1 MTDGRR
7 CLRPGISLAVA
18 LGVLALS
25 APAAWAQD
33 DEATVEPAQDE
44 PPSPARRW
52 LVPEAAERRVAF
64 DLGWGGNLGERGTPG
79 GGGWLFGGFE
89 LDHESGLIVR
99 SSVTTHVMG
108 ERRPPQTLVTAGAGY
123 RWRGRYELGAAALVA
138 AGAESLTEERLWAGG
153 MGVFVG
159 LGSPEGFRLTVTQ
172 GFVWSTEPSWYSFSA
187 FVLAHELQI
196 PLLVAD
202 RTRLFLVNRG
212 AFTFF
217 APVVFANRLELHA
230 LIDGRWRPY
239 AGILFTGLAVGAVG
253 GFGFRFD

>member
-7 CLRPGISLAVA
+7 CGRLGISMAVA
-18 LGVLALS
+18 LGVLALD

-33 DEATVEPAQDE
+33 DEATAGPAQDE

-64 DLGWGGNLGERGTPG
+64 DLGWGGTRGE
-79 GGGWLFGGFE
+79 GGWLFGGFE

-99 SSVTTHVMG
+99 SSVTTHLLG
-108 ERRPPQTLVTAGAGY
+108 DRRPPQTLVMAGAGY

-138 AGAESLTEERLWAGG
+138 GGPEIDTNGEERLWAGG
-153 MGVFVG
+153 TGVFVG
-159 LGSPEGFRLTVTQ
+159 LGSPEGLRLAVTH
-172 GFVWSTEPSWYSFSA
+172 GFVWAKDSPHRSLFSA
-187 FVLAHELQI
+187 FVIAHELQI
-196 PLLVAD
+196 PLLVVD
-202 RTRLFLVNRG
+202 RARLFLVNRG
-212 AFTFF
+212 VFAFSD
-217 APVVFANRLELHA
+217 PVIFANRLELHA

-239 AGILFTGLAVGAVG
+239 AGVLFTYAGAGAVA